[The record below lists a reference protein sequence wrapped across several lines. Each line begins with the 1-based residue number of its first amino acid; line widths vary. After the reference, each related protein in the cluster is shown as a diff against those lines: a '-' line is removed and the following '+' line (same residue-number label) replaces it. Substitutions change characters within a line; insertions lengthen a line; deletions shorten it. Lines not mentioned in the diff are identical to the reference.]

1 LHASTWLSMNGYLL
15 VISRL
20 IPFALSPVEGW
31 TEFFNSLLNLER
43 FELLAKETTMSEPLV
58 LEVFSDFVWPWCYLV
73 TGRVEKLKAKYD
85 LEVKFTQFPLHPETP
100 EEGTMRGPEVVA
112 RNRKMKVNMDREGLP
127 YNAERNMSYNS
138 RLAQELSKWAEGKDK
153 ADEIHDALFRAYFVD
168 VKNIGKV
175 EPLVEI
181 AQGVGLPADEAT
193 DVLLSRTFK
202 EAVDEDWRR
211 CAAIGV
217 NAVPTFLAGKYLMVG
232 AQPYEE
238 LERLVQHV
246 TAADSSGAS

>member
-1 LHASTWLSMNGYLL
+1 
-15 VISRL
+15 
-20 IPFALSPVEGW
+20 
-31 TEFFNSLLNLER
+31 
-43 FELLAKETTMSEPLV
+43 
-58 LEVFSDFVWPWCYLV
+58 
-73 TGRVEKLKAKYD
+73 
-85 LEVKFTQFPLHPETP
+85 
-100 EEGTMRGPEVVA
+100 MRGPEVVA

-127 YNAERNMSYNS
+127 YNPERNMSYNS

-238 LERLVQHV
+238 LERLVQHA
-246 TAADSSGAS
+246 TSADSSDPT